1 MRSVSPWAV
10 TVFALGCSFDA
21 SGIAESSAAGPGV
34 GSSTGGPGSS
44 GAGPGSSGTSGEA
57 VTTGGAGTGSV
68 GSSGP
73 VEPGTGGSMTTEP
86 GTTTGP
92 GTTTT
97 GPEPGT
103 TSGVVESTG
112 PMDESTTTGA
122 PVCPQPYTQIVRV
135 KDASVV
141 APMGKF
147 MSGMGEGV
155 VAYSAE
161 AEQGIVTFPFE
172 LPCAAQVAI
181 WARVQDA
188 DDGVNNNDPDSF
200 YPHVDNEA
208 EAGWPYGCQT
218 EGLPDGYHWLPVRM
232 GEIGDPCDQFA
243 DLRPQLAAGAH
254 TISLRNRE
262 PQSGQA
268 VAAVA
273 RVLVTSDLA
282 YVPKL
287 PD

>member
-21 SGIAESSAAGPGV
+21 SGIAESSAAGPGP
-34 GSSTGGPGSS
+34 GSSTGAAGSS
-44 GAGPGSSGTSGEA
+44 GALPGSSSGEA

-73 VEPGTGGSMTTEP
+73 VEPGTSGGP
-86 GTTTGP
+86 GTSGSTGPEP

-103 TSGVVESTG
+103 STSGVVDSTG
-112 PMDESTTTGA
+112 PVDESTTTGA

-155 VAYSAE
+155 IAYSSE
-161 AEQGIVTFPFE
+161 AEQGVVTFPFE

-188 DDGVNNNDPDSF
+188 NDGVNNNDPDSF
-200 YPHVDNEA
+200 YPHVDDQA

-218 EGLPDGYHWLPVRM
+218 EGLADGYHWLPVRM
-232 GEIGDPCDQFA
+232 GEIGEPCDQFA

-254 TISLRNRE
+254 TLSLRNRE
-262 PQSGQA
+262 PQSGMA
-268 VAAVA
+268 VASVA
-273 RVLVTSDLA
+273 RVLVTSDLE
-282 YVPKL
+282 YVPQL